1 MVEASDEANCPSF
14 IQDQYFFKKSEPCV
28 IEDLLK
34 GQDSG
39 ILTYSS
45 DMIEEVTKDAQQTP
59 NFG

>member
-1 MVEASDEANCPSF
+1 
-14 IQDQYFFKKSEPCV
+14 V

-45 DMIEEVTKDAQQTP
+45 DMTEEVTMDAQQTP
-59 NFG
+59 NFGRRPNLLESIPDCEEIPLTRNDTF